1 MILVHFDQFKVCMEL
16 ELVRGDVRLFIV
28 RNFLIEFLLILQ
40 IKIDLLIILSSDDE
54 ELQL

>member
-1 MILVHFDQFKVCMEL
+1 MILVHFDQFTVCMEL

-40 IKIDLLIILSSDDE
+40 IKIDLLTT
-54 ELQL
+54 